1 MLSIE
6 TLVILICVVI
16 ALVCPSLGSI
26 WFENVEK
33 RFTQLARRRTLAF
46 TLVGCLSLALR
57 AAFLPI
63 EPIPQPVVHD
73 EFGYLLAADTFAHS
87 RLTNPTHPLW
97 KHFES
102 FNIIQRPAYQSYP
115 QPAQA
120 LVLAA
125 GMVLTGNPFWGVWF
139 SAGVMC
145 AAICWMLQ
153 GWMPAQWALLG
164 GIIAVFRFGVFSY
177 WANSYWG
184 GALGAT
190 GGALVLGA
198 LPRIKRSRRVRDA
211 VAMAFGLVL
220 LANTR
225 PYEGFVFSVPVVL
238 VLLLWIIGKSR
249 PAFGI
254 SLRRVIVPAA
264 LVLVLAGG
272 AMGYYFWRIT
282 GSPFRMPYSVERQTY
297 AIAPYFLWQPLRPR
311 PVYYDNVVEQ
321 MYTGYE
327 SGDEMAGY
335 KFFRSPVGMFAKLFW
350 SWKFYLGPVLT
361 FSFIM

>member
-164 GIIAVFRFGVFSY
+164 GIIAVFRLGVFSY

-198 LPRIKRSRRVRDA
+198 LPRIKRSRRLGDA
-211 VAMAFGLVL
+211 VVLAFGLVL

-225 PYEGFVFSVPVVL
+225 PYEGFVFSVPVMFALLLWMLGKNGPALTFPFVMLLFTLPYGFSWRDVSVNTRFLLLLL
-238 VLLLWIIGKSR
+238 VLLIIALEVECFYAPHY
-249 PAFGI
+249 PAPI
-254 SLRRVIVPAA
+254 TCVLLA
-264 LVLVLAGG
+264 LVLIAMRRLKNWNSWGKPSGLFLARAVPLICLLMFVVRASAGPLHIHVDE
-272 AMGYYFWRIT
+272 YYT
-282 GSPFRMPYSVERQTY
+282 
-297 AIAPYFLWQPLRPR
+297 
-311 PVYYDNVVEQ
+311 
-321 MYTGYE
+321 
-327 SGDEMAGY
+327 
-335 KFFRSPVGMFAKLFW
+335 
-350 SWKFYLGPVLT
+350 
-361 FSFIM
+361 